1 MLQRDSLGRSLVKF
15 KQPPSYSWAQGTEQK
30 NPLCQALSRPV
41 SSSQLCAEDLFPIAW
56 RRPVS
61 HCVEKTCFPLRGG
74 ACRGQGQGP
83 VKYSW
88 CWRPGWPASRLFLP
102 DATAVELDVAQ
113 GTRSE
118 VTADAG
124 EGAAAGRRKRMETPS
139 WNPFPEPDEGCLPG
153 PAGASRYNQRTA
165 HRVRDGFQ
173 PQGVPS

>member
-15 KQPPSYSWAQGTEQK
+15 KQPPSYRWAQGTEQK
-30 NPLCQALSRPV
+30 NPLCQALSHLALCRPY
-41 SSSQLCAEDLFPIAW
+41 SSVP
-56 RRPVS
+56 
-61 HCVEKTCFPLRGG
+61 KTCFPLRGG
-74 ACRGQGQGP
+74 ARRGQGQVP
-83 VKYSW
+83 AKYSW

-102 DATAVELDVAQ
+102 DATAVELDGAQ
-113 GTRSE
+113 GMRSE

-139 WNPFPEPDEGCLPG
+139 WNPFPESDEGCLPG